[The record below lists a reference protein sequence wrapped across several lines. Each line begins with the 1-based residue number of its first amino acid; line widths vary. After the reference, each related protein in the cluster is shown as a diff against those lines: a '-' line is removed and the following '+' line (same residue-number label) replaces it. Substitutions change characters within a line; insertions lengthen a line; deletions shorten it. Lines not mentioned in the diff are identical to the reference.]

1 MFTKVLIANRGEI
14 AMRII
19 RTCSRLGIKTVAVY
33 SEADKDAP
41 HTKAATEAYLI
52 GESRVSESYL
62 NIERIIKTAKKQKPT
77 RSTRDMDCYQKTAGS
92 LNAAS
97 KKTSCL
103 SDLPLISSQ
112 RWAAKLKR
120 EKQWRLQVSLWCRAF
135 LNPSEI

>member
-62 NIERIIKTAKKQKPT
+62 NIERIIKTAKKAKADAIHPG
-77 RSTRDMDCYQKTAGS
+77 YG
-92 LNAAS
+92 L
-97 KKTSCL
+97 L
-103 SDLPLISSQ
+103 SENS
-112 RWAAKLKR
+112 RFAER
-120 EKQWRLQVSLWCRAF
+120 CKQENIVF
-135 LNPSEI
+135 IGP